1 MHTARSRYDGGVSPG
16 RSWSHALHRALVV
29 GGLAL
34 TITVDIA
41 CRRKPAV
48 PEATYR
54 QAVTAFYVSLAAMQ
68 TSQDVIARTELEHLI
83 QLLPDEAAGWA
94 NLGLLLLRQ
103 QQFDEASERLAKA
116 ASLAPR
122 NAAIERLRGLNESRN
137 GHLDRSVVHW
147 RRAIELDPADLKA
160 PFALAQD
167 LERVGGPDNEAE
179 AQRLLVTLATR
190 SRNLAG
196 QLEFARLAARRG
208 DAAGLLKALE
218 ALAQRSSAWPAA
230 AQERFTNVR
239 ELARTNPAAATTAV
253 IFLKN
258 VLIREPEYRSALA
271 AVTTPRAEAGEPLL
285 RLVTLPNPE
294 PRPAPADEQLAFTV
308 DTQPALSLNVAL
320 GQGNH
325 EAPRGLSLEVAD
337 ARGGFTTVRPGLG
350 FPAGKDKTVLI
361 DLAGIFPAA
370 GPRRVRL
377 RTNLEIFWDRLGWA
391 GGRPDLTLTP
401 RRLDL
406 RSADLRFRGY
416 SATGQKDAS
425 TPERPRYV
433 LSGVAARWRDLEG
446 FHTRFGDVRE
456 LLQAVD
462 DRYVIMNAGDEL
474 RLTFPEA
481 PAPQPGLVRDF
492 VLVGDGWEKDGDY
505 NTVASRTV
513 LPLPTHA
520 SGSYSPGSGRLEDD
534 PVYQRHRKDFEHYHT
549 RYVSG
554 EMARDALRGKIEP
567 DQR

>member
-1 MHTARSRYDGGVSPG
+1 VKYFAAARDDRNNDVLETVRARDDRHLDFAGRGRYQGVT
-16 RSWSHALHRALVV
+16 REHY
-29 GGLAL
+29 
-34 TITVDIA
+34 I
-41 CRRKPAV
+41 
-48 PEATYR
+48 
-54 QAVTAFYVSLAAMQ
+54 
-68 TSQDVIARTELEHLI
+68 ELE
-83 QLLPDEAAGWA
+83 LPVD
-94 NLGLLLLRQ
+94 
-103 QQFDEASERLAKA
+103 
-116 ASLAPR
+116 APR
-122 NAAIERLRGLNESRN
+122 SGPLWLI
-137 GHLDRSVVHW
+137 
-147 RRAIELDPADLKA
+147 
-160 PFALAQD
+160 AQGWIHPTD
-167 LERVGGPDNEAE
+167 
-179 AQRLLVTLATR
+179 
-190 SRNLAG
+190 
-196 QLEFARLAARRG
+196 
-208 DAAGLLKALE
+208 
-218 ALAQRSSAWPAA
+218 SS
-230 AQERFTNVR
+230 
-239 ELARTNPAAATTAV
+239 
-253 IFLKN
+253 I
-258 VLIREPEYRSALA
+258 
-271 AVTTPRAEAGEPLL
+271 
-285 RLVTLPNPE
+285 
-294 PRPAPADEQLAFTV
+294 
-308 DTQPALSLNVAL
+308 NVAL

-513 LPLPTHA
+513 LPLPKHA